1 MKANPSLF
9 GLLLF
14 CLSLSNMVLADTE
27 YLSSDDPSKAELPFS
42 EAVRVDNMLYLSG
55 AIGTIPG
62 SLELAPGGIEGQT
75 RQTMENI
82 STLLQKY
89 GSSMDKIVKC
99 LIMIDDMQEW
109 PRMNAI
115 YATYFDGHKPAR
127 SAFGADGLALGAK
140 LEIECMATID

>member
-1 MKANPSLF
+1 MKANPYLF
-9 GLLLF
+9 GLLLS
-14 CLSLSNMVLADTE
+14 CLSLSNTVMAYTE
-27 YLSSDDPSKAELPFS
+27 YLSSDDPNMADLPFY

-62 SLELAPGGIEGQT
+62 SLELASGGIEGQT

-82 STLLQKY
+82 SALLQKY

-99 LIMIDDMQEW
+99 LVMIDDMQEW
-109 PRMNAI
+109 PRMNAV
-115 YATYFDGHKPAR
+115 YVTYFDAHKPAR

>member
-1 MKANPSLF
+1 MKKNQCLF
-9 GLLLF
+9 ALLLL
-14 CLSLSNMVLADTE
+14 CLSLTNLVRAETE
-27 YLSSDDPSKAELPFS
+27 YLGSDDPSMADLPFS

-55 AIGTIPG
+55 VIGTIPG
-62 SLELAPGGIEGQT
+62 SQDLASGGIEGQT

-82 STLLQKY
+82 SAILQKH

-99 LIMIDDMQEW
+99 LVMIDDMQEW
-109 PRMNAI
+109 PRMNAV
-115 YATYFDGHKPAR
+115 YVTYFEGHKPAR

>member
-1 MKANPSLF
+1 MNKNLF
-9 GLLLF
+9 LFALLL
-14 CLSLSNMVLADTE
+14 LSQSLMNSAIAETE
-27 YLSSDDPSKAELPFS
+27 YLSSDDPSMADLPFS

-55 AIGTIPG
+55 VIGTLPG
-62 SLELAPGGIEGQT
+62 SQDLAAGGIEGET

-82 STLLQKY
+82 STILQKH

-99 LIMIDDMQEW
+99 LVMIDDMQEW

-115 YATYFDGHKPAR
+115 YVTYFEGHKPAR

>member
-1 MKANPSLF
+1 MKTNPLW
-9 GLLLF
+9 LVLLF
-14 CLSLSNMVLADTE
+14 LSLTNIALADTE
-27 YLSSDDPSKAELPFS
+27 YLNSADSSRADLPFS

-55 AIGTIPG
+55 VIGTIPG
-62 SLELAPGGIEGQT
+62 SLELASNDIEGQT

-82 STLLQKY
+82 NALLQKY

-99 LIMIDDMQEW
+99 LVMIDDMQEW

-115 YATYFDGHKPAR
+115 YITYFDSHKPAR

>member
-1 MKANPSLF
+1 MKTNPSLF

-14 CLSLSNMVLADTE
+14 CLFLTNTALADTE
-27 YLSSDDPSKAELPFS
+27 YLKSSDPSMAELPFS

-62 SLELAPGGIEGQT
+62 SLDLAPGGIEGQT

-109 PRMNAI
+109 SRMNAI
-115 YATYFDGHKPAR
+115 YVTYFDGHKPAR
-127 SAFGADGLALGAK
+127 SAFGANGLALGAK